1 MNLAVQLKSYTLCGS
16 GEGRGLIDS
25 DIVFDRHGIPFIP
38 GRRVKGL
45 LRESALEVLEMLG
58 IGDRSLLEHLFGG
71 GGFAPGAITVGNLH
85 PEGRDEIA
93 EGIERLRQE
102 SEGDRLL
109 TPAAITDH
117 YTTIRQQTRIND
129 HGIAADTSLRTIRTI
144 NPDTLFCCRIDVSE
158 DEGQVALLSLAAL
171 NLRRIGSSRNRG
183 YGEVLCKLEG
193 AIATEKCQELISGWR
208 KPALPELSRRQ
219 SDAIPRGGSM
229 KKLSFAITTTRPVVV
244 TTLTGDD
251 NTVNSADIIGSQMVR
266 GILAAR
272 IGSRLS
278 LHRGDEQN
286 DPLFRQAILDFS
298 SDSGMTVSSALPE
311 IGGKR
316 YSTPPMVLQR
326 SKGDHERSYNIAL
339 IEKDD
344 TAWCRGLANLE
355 SGSISRGSV
364 RKTLFFHSTRGSAR
378 SEGRSTSDDGAIFYY
393 EAIEAGTRFS
403 GDLYGPEELLKQVKE
418 LCGDSFDCAI
428 GRSRSAQYGSALFSF
443 GKIAENDRDITAEGD
458 ELAIICRSPLLLRND
473 KGAFS
478 PSVRELEKALTRFFG
493 VSVEVTSSYVR
504 SVMVGGFNSAIGCRT
519 PAADGFA
526 EGSTFI
532 LRITGLD
539 EAVME
544 KKMSELAWRGLG
556 ERTTAGYGQVEVAPE
571 WMKKEFLVETG
582 AIPTVPKPFGDG
594 EPVTPHLK
602 AIIVHAVNMKL
613 SEEMRKQALERA
625 DNYRKI
631 PKNHQIG
638 RLEAFVTS
646 SDGKLS
652 LEKKLKLLRK
662 TASDELEKCKDR
674 NNRSLLEALQEFDV
688 EAGNFREDLLN
699 KAKTVL
705 QRCGVENAELTPKE
719 GLAKEYWIAAL
730 RQMRKLNKSVKEA
743 DHA

>member
-1 MNLAVQLKSYTLCGS
+1 MNLTVKLKSYTLCGS

-58 IGDRSLLEHLFGG
+58 INDRSLLEHIFGG
-71 GGFAPGAITVGNLH
+71 GGFAPGTITVGNLH

-102 SEGDRLL
+102 SEGERLL
-109 TPAAITDH
+109 TPAVITDH
-117 YTTIRQQTRIND
+117 YTTIRQQTRID
-129 HGIAADTSLRTIRTI
+129 DRGIAADTSLRIIRTI
-144 NPDTLFCCRIDVSE
+144 TPNTPFCCGIDISE
-158 DEGQVALLSLAAL
+158 DAGQVALLSLAAL
-171 NLRRIGSSRNRG
+171 NLRRIGSGRNRG

-193 AIATEKCQELISGWR
+193 ALATEKCQKLISGWQ
-208 KPALPELSRRQ
+208 KPTLPELPRRQ
-219 SDAIPRGGSM
+219 SDASPRGGSV
-229 KKLSFAITTTRPVVV
+229 KKLSFAITTTRPVVL

-298 SDSGMTVSSALPE
+298 SKSGMTVSSALPE

-326 SKGDHERSYNIAL
+326 SKGEQERSYNIDRK
-339 IEKDD
+339 EKDD
-344 TAWCRGLANLE
+344 TAWCRGLANLD
-355 SGSISRGSV
+355 GDTIARGALL
-364 RKTLFFHSTRGSAR
+364 KTLFFHSTRGGAR

-403 GDLYGPEELLKQVKE
+403 GDLYGPEELLKQVRE

-428 GRSRSAQYGSALFSF
+428 GRSRSAQYGSAQFSF
-443 GKIAENDRDITAEGD
+443 GKIAGNDHDVTAEGD
-458 ELAIICRSPLLLRND
+458 KFAIVCRSPLLLRND
-473 KGAFS
+473 RGAFS
-478 PSVRELEKALTRFFG
+478 PSVRELEKALTSFFG
-493 VSVEVTSSYVR
+493 VSVEVTSSYAR
-504 SVMVGGFNSAIGCRT
+504 SVMVEGFNRAIGCRT

-594 EPVTPHLK
+594 KPVTPHLK
-602 AIIVHAVNMKL
+602 AIIVYAVNMKL
-613 SEEMRKQALERA
+613 SEEMRRQALERA
-625 DNYRKI
+625 DKYRKI

-638 RLEAFVTS
+638 RLEAFVTGC
-646 SDGKLS
+646 DGKES
-652 LEKKLKLLRK
+652 LKNILKHLRT
-662 TASDELEKCKDR
+662 TASDELKKCKDWS
-674 NNRSLLEALQEFDV
+674 NRSLLEALQEFDV
-688 EAGNFREDLLN
+688 EAGNVREDLLN
-699 KAKTVL
+699 GAKTVL
-705 QRCGVENAELTPKE
+705 RRCGVENAELTPKDA
-719 GLAKEYWIAAL
+719 LAKEYWIAAL
-730 RQMRKLNKSVKEA
+730 RQMRKLNKSAKEV
-743 DHA
+743 